1 MAFPSG
7 DKVTYMNYT
16 VYRDYEYL
24 VVGTGKGKLLFYDAK
39 TMKENPELLKEFDL
53 GASIVSVKEVDAF
66 SSSGDR
72 Y

>member
-1 MAFPSG
+1 MNIWSLG
-7 DKVTYMNYT
+7 REKVNCC
-16 VYRDYEYL
+16 
-24 VVGTGKGKLLFYDAK
+24 FYDAK

>member
-1 MAFPSG
+1 
-7 DKVTYMNYT
+7 
-16 VYRDYEYL
+16 
-24 VVGTGKGKLLFYDAK
+24 
-39 TMKENPELLKEFDL
+39 LKEFDL